1 MNKFPTHVAAMRT
14 LYAYKNCDTCKK
26 AITWLDENNIPYEL
40 KAIRETP
47 PTLEELTFAMKY
59 FSGDLRRLFNSSGTD
74 YRDMKIKEQLSCM
87 SEEDA
92 VKLLSENGNLVKR
105 PFLIGEGKV
114 LTGFKAELWNNALR

>member
-1 MNKFPTHVAAMRT
+1 MRT